1 MAFNNIEISWKEERK
16 QICNT
21 HRKDP
26 FPVNENQMIEID
38 KFIIIYFSL
47 ALQPSA
53 GYGLFVHVVS

>member
-1 MAFNNIEISWKEERK
+1 MLKFHGKKSENKFATHIE
-16 QICNT
+16 
-21 HRKDP
+21 KDP
-26 FPVNENQMIEID
+26 FPVNENQMIEVD